1 MTVMPQP
8 PRALVAALLATALAL
23 GVAGC
28 ARPAVPAA
36 APEDQV
42 ATLER
47 HDVVVGQGTEATT
60 GSKVTVHYSGWL
72 YDDVAVDHKGKPF
85 DSSRDGGMPFRFVI
99 GKGQVI
105 AGWDQGVAGMRAG
118 GQRRLVIPSSLAY
131 GDAGAGGVIPPKATL
146 VFDVE
151 LLHVDA
157 PR

>member
-1 MTVMPQP
+1 MTAMPTP
-8 PRALVAALLATALAL
+8 PGAFVAALLATVLAL
-23 GVAGC
+23 GTAGC

-36 APEDQV
+36 APADRV

-47 HDVVVGQGTEATT
+47 HDVVVGQGAEATP

-72 YDDVAVDHKGKPF
+72 YDSAAVDHKGKPF
-85 DSSRDGGMPFRFVI
+85 DSSRDSGMPFRFVI
-99 GKGQVI
+99 GKGEVI

-118 GQRRLVIPSSLAY
+118 GQRRLVIPSALAY
-131 GDAGAGGVIPPKATL
+131 GDGGAGGVIPPKATL

-151 LLHVDA
+151 LLHVEA